1 VEKSDLIMPNP
12 VAVDIDQ
19 GVARLTLNRPSH
31 GNAIDMPLAEAL
43 RDAARL
49 CAADDSIRCVVLTG
63 AGKVFCA
70 GGDLQFIGSS
80 GDRTEIV
87 VRRLADTL
95 HAAIICLAR
104 MNKPLICLING
115 PAAGA
120 GMSLAMLGDL
130 VLAAQSAH
138 FTSAYA
144 AIGFTPD
151 GGMSWLLP
159 RLVGMRASQDIIFT
173 SRRVMTDEALSL
185 GLVNRVVADE
195 DLQTEGHGLAIKMS
209 NAATSALGGARALL
223 LDSFATSFEKQLN
236 REAEMVSSAA
246 GEHDGKEGIR
256 AFSEKRPPN
265 FSQIPSLKPKNKAAK

>member
-12 VAVDIDQ
+12 LAVDIDQ
-19 GVARLTLNRPSH
+19 GIARLTLNRPSH

-43 RDAARL
+43 CDAAQL

-63 AGKVFCA
+63 AGKMFCA
-70 GGDLQFIGSS
+70 GGDLRLIGSS

-87 VRRLADTL
+87 VRELADTL
-95 HAAIICLAR
+95 HDAIICLAR

-138 FTSAYA
+138 FTSAYS

-173 SRRVMTDEALSL
+173 GRRVMTDEALSL
-185 GLVNRVVADE
+185 GLVTRVVADE

-209 NAATSALGGARALL
+209 RAATSALGGARALL
-223 LDSFATSFEKQLN
+223 FDSFATSFEKQLN
-236 REAEMVSSAA
+236 REAELVSSAA
-246 GEHDGKEGIR
+246 GRQDGKEGIR

-265 FSQIPSLKPKNKAAK
+265 FSQIPSLEPKNKAAK